1 MRLAFNH
8 YVSIPL
14 IILNTPF
21 RRLMAFLEKFYA
33 GAVAGAGIVLIVNIA
48 DGLSTYVFG
57 GEKLSD
63 KVTGALGL
71 SNGDV
76 L

>member
-1 MRLAFNH
+1 
-8 YVSIPL
+8 
-14 IILNTPF
+14 
-21 RRLMAFLEKFYA
+21 MAFLENFYA

>member
-1 MRLAFNH
+1 MGFFDN
-8 YVSIPL
+8 
-14 IILNTPF
+14 
-21 RRLMAFLEKFYA
+21 FYA
-33 GAVAGAGIVLIVNIA
+33 GAAAGAGIVLMVNIA
-48 DGLSTYVFG
+48 DGLSTYIFDG
-57 GEKLSD
+57 QTLSA